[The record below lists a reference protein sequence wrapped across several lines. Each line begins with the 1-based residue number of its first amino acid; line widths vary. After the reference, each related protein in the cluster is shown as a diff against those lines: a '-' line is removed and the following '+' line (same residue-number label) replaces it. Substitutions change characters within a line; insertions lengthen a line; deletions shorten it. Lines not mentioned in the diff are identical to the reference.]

1 MIPLKQTMIP
11 GLGRSEVVIKFTQ
24 ICIWDKPTKWDD
36 DIPSIWKVIKT
47 MFQTTSQFIYWPTQF
62 NQPGKPVVNRWF
74 GLPEFRNCH
83 LELGSK
89 DLQAKKSEPNPKQRA
104 NGYQSMV

>member
-24 ICIWDKPTKWDD
+24 ICIWDKPTKCDD

-74 GLPEFRNCH
+74 GLPEFR
-83 LELGSK
+83 ELSPCIG
-89 DLQAKKSEPNPKQRA
+89 LQRSPSESSEPNPKQRA